1 MGPMFNTIMAI
12 GAMGLLVVCIGAA
25 VWLLLWLAFGKKP
38 GDEYKNK
45 F

>member
-1 MGPMFNTIMAI
+1 MGPMFNTIMAV

-38 GDEYKNK
+38 GDEYTNK